1 MRRYII
7 FGCGVTGKVAL
18 QSIDKDAVEC
28 FADNFHAGEIV
39 CGKHVISFRE
49 MLEIYEKDVQIT
61 IVVAA
66 DNYWK
71 ELETQLQSE
80 NIKRYFVFHEYM
92 RPIYMKN
99 KERVFPAYSDILKNY
114 HIKNY
119 QKIAIYG
126 SGLEIHVP
134 LLIDEIKKQN
144 PTAEIVV
151 ILQSANVEGWDDIPC
166 PVVSWESVQD
176 WMDCLVIN
184 VARHKDPAAIREDL
198 ETVPYA
204 VADLYAA
211 EQFEPAFHYAG
222 LERFK
227 NIHAG
232 KRVFVIGNG
241 PSLTVQDLN
250 TLHEHGEICIAFNKV
265 YRVYDRTAWRADYLG
280 FSDMY
285 AIEDCEADIPS
296 LPGQLILAD
305 SFHFYPNKCFSNVQ
319 YYHMNAEKFYPNYP
333 GFSDNASKVM
343 YNGWTVT
350 YDIGIQLATYMGCKK
365 IYLLGVDHSM
375 NGRAGRP
382 ENHFIADY
390 TRPKEAEKYQ
400 NVYFEAEKM
409 TRAFE
414 KAELYSRK
422 HGFRIFNATRG
433 GKLEVFERVDFDSL
447 FAK

>member
-1 MRRYII
+1 MNCII
-7 FGCGVTGKVAL
+7 FGCGITGQEAL
-18 QSIDKDAVEC
+18 QRIGEHNVQS
-28 FADNFHAGEIV
+28 FASNHPHKEPV
-39 CGKHVISFRE
+39 CGKRVLSFSEMAEAYAQDPKLTVVIASE
-49 MLEIYEKDVQIT
+49 Y
-61 IVVAA
+61 
-66 DNYWK
+66 YWR
-71 ELETQLQSE
+71 ELEAQVRE
-80 NIKRYFVFHEYM
+80 ANIQRYFVYQSYLGPSYQRNREV
-92 RPIYMKN
+92 
-99 KERVFPAYSDILKNY
+99 VFPLCSQILADY
-114 HIKNY
+114 HISEY
-119 QKIAIYG
+119 TKIAIYG
-126 SGLEIHVP
+126 QGISLP
-134 LLIDEIKKQN
+134 LLVSEIRWSS
-144 PTAEIVV
+144 PAAEIF
-151 ILQSANVEGWDDIPC
+151 LLRPDYAAAQAGLSLPC
-166 PVVSWESVQD
+166 ISLEEAEQTI
-176 WMDCLVIN
+176 DCLIVNIP
-184 VARHKDPAAIREDL
+184 RHEDPAAIRDRVEGAPF
-198 ETVPYA
+198 T

-211 EQFEPAFHYAG
+211 ELFDPAFHYEG
-222 LERFK
+222 MERFK
-227 NIHAG
+227 GIHAG

-241 PSLTVQDLN
+241 PSLTVRDLN

-265 YRVYDRTAWRADYLG
+265 YRVYDRTPWRADYLG

-350 YDIGIQLATYMGCKK
+350 YDIGLQLAAYMGFHE

-375 NGRAGRP
+375 NGNAGRP

-390 TRPKEAEKYQ
+390 TRPEEAEKYQ

-409 TRAFE
+409 IRAYE
-414 KAELYSRK
+414 KAELYSRT

-447 FAK
+447 FGK